1 MGQLHNIAQQQL
13 TLLFVLLQSPAKSSG
28 SAANAAGFAAVVQE
42 SEVAVKV
49 AVVAR
54 PLLPFELE
62 KGAASH
68 AQVLPPNKVCHA

>member
-1 MGQLHNIAQQQL
+1 MGQLHNLTQQRMML
-13 TLLFVLLQSPAKSSG
+13 RFWMLQSPAKSCG

-68 AQVLPPNKVCHA
+68 AQVLPPNQVCHV